1 MRRSGAGT
9 ALWKHPH
16 GCGEDSPASS
26 SSTNGSETPPRV
38 WGRRLPQ
45 ARYGLQAGNTPTGV
59 GKTSDRRRRLLGI
72 QKHPHG
78 CGEDKRRRTALT
90 VRQETPPRVWGRL
103 CRAGLISSRGRNT
116 PTGVGKTLHA
126 YDDAGL
132 EEKHPHGCGED
143 KVFQR
148 VELIQVETPP
158 RVWGRLLAYAVP
170 WIPRRNT
177 PTGVGKTKPAGM
189 ASLFSKKHPH
199 GCGED
204 MPFPFSWLIRPETP
218 PRVWGRLDITEKKNR
233 LIRNT
238 PTGVGKTGG
247 GRGVC

>member
-143 KVFQR
+143 FWPMPYR
-148 VELIQVETPP
+148 GFHGETPP
-158 RVWGRLLAYAVP
+158 RVWGRRNRRAWQVFFQ
-170 WIPRRNT
+170 RNT
-177 PTGVGKTKPAGM
+177 PTGVGKTC
-189 ASLFSKKHPH
+189 L
-199 GCGED
+199 
-204 MPFPFSWLIRPETP
+204 FPFHGL
-218 PRVWGRLDITEKKNR
+218 
-233 LIRNT
+233 
-238 PTGVGKTGG
+238 
-247 GRGVC
+247 

>member
-103 CRAGLISSRGRNT
+103 
-116 PTGVGKTLHA
+116 
-126 YDDAGL
+126 
-132 EEKHPHGCGED
+132 
-143 KVFQR
+143 
-148 VELIQVETPP
+148 
-158 RVWGRLLAYAVP
+158 LAYAVP

-247 GRGVC
+247 GRGFC